1 MKKTLLLYGAAGSGK
16 TITALSIL
24 KDSKY
29 KIRILALDANAL
41 AGIQDAIRIHNIK
54 LIESQLIVAI
64 PTSRKINFSYDNVKK
79 GDSSDFTAIN
89 AQLNNFTGI
98 DLSNNS
104 EVQCGSICDFDENT
118 VFIIDSFSTW
128 QDTIRSH
135 ATKILLAKQSNPE
148 NGVNGMSL
156 VGEMQ
161 NIVLAFIENI
171 QKNIKCHFILVAHEA
186 VNGEEALAASKGTLK
201 TITPNFPG
209 VKNTAQFLGK
219 FAIVLYC
226 KYLPMSKKYIIV
238 AEDIKDIISV
248 VPRYI
253 PKDKNLKLSELI
265 PDLTNKEYLLF

>member
-16 TITALSIL
+16 TICALSIL
-24 KDSKY
+24 KDAKY
-29 KIRILALDANAL
+29 KLRILALDANAY

-54 LIESQLIVAI
+54 LIEGQLIVAT
-64 PTSRKINFSYDNVKK
+64 PTTRKMNFSYDNVKK
-79 GDSSDFTAIN
+79 GDSLDFTAIN
-89 AQLNNFTGI
+89 NQLNNFTGV
-98 DLSNNS
+98 DVLTNS
-104 EVQCGSICDFDENT
+104 EIQCGSICDFTEDT

-135 ATKILLAKQSNPE
+135 ATKVLLSKQANPE

-171 QKNIKCHFILVAHEA
+171 QKNIKCHFILIAHEA
-186 VNGEEALAASKGTLK
+186 VNGEEALSASKGTLK

-226 KYLPMSKKYIIV
+226 KYVPMSKKYIII
-238 AEDIKDIISV
+238 AEDMKDIISI

-253 PKDKNLKLSELI
+253 PKDKNLKLSELV
-265 PDLTNKEYLLF
+265 PDLTIKDYLLF